1 MNALF
6 AAIDAVVPSANDLA
20 YYHVEAV
27 TPGED
32 AQGQVHVRIKVDG
45 QIYTGHGL
53 ATDIV
58 EASARAYLA
67 ALSQFTEHR
76 PDSVLM
82 GSSTSRWR

>member
-1 MNALF
+1 
-6 AAIDAVVPSANDLA
+6 VQNDLT

-32 AQGQVHVRIKVDG
+32 AQGQVHIRIRIDG
-45 QIYTGHGL
+45 EIYTGHGL

-67 ALSQFTEHR
+67 ALSQYIQAR
-76 PDSVLM
+76 PDTVLM
-82 GSSTSRWR
+82 GSSTSRWS